1 MKISLVLLVLL
12 LAAAWA
18 GRQGVS
24 FRSSKVTCCPKEK
37 FFHHKI
43 PEAKILEYQYTSS
56 SCTHKAVLVTL
67 PGGMVCVDPGKR
79 WFQKYLRKQKNP
91 NSTSK

>member
-18 GRQGVS
+18 GRQGMS
-24 FRSSKVTCCPKEK
+24 FRSSKVTCCSKEM
-37 FFHHKI
+37 FSRQKI
-43 PEAKILEYQYTSS
+43 PEFRIKEYQYTPST
-56 SCTHKAVLVTL
+56 CTHKAVLVTL
-67 PGGMVCVDPGKR
+67 PRGMVCVDPQES
-79 WFQKYLRKQKNP
+79 WFQEYLSKQKKP